1 MKSTWR
7 EVGLPARD
15 GENSEDVV
23 ASAPAIRLRSAS
35 RDYGGPGRRVRAL
48 DRVDLVVPRG
58 QVVSLLGPSGSGKS
72 TLLRIAAG
80 IEPPTRGAVEV
91 LGADLASLPDARR
104 CALRLRKIGQVF
116 QGGRLLPGVDVLENV
131 AFPLSFLGVPRV
143 PCLARAAALLE
154 RVGVARTARSR
165 FPSALPA
172 ADRPRVAIARAL
184 VAGPEILLADE
195 PTASLD
201 SAASRSLL
209 DLLASLAAESDL
221 TMVVATHATEAATL
235 GQRTLVLRDGRIVRD
250 VSALPR
256 GSATVRPLRTAT
268 A

>member
-1 MKSTWR
+1 MTSTPR
-7 EVGLPARD
+7 AAGLPARD
-15 GENSEDVV
+15 GEESEDAA
-23 ASAPAIRLRSAS
+23 ASPAIRLRCVS
-35 RDYGGPGRRVRAL
+35 RDYGGPGRLVRAL
-48 DRVDLVVPRG
+48 DRVELVVPRG
-58 QVVSLLGPSGSGKS
+58 QVVSLIGPSGSGKS

-80 IEPPTRGAVEV
+80 LEPPTRGAVEV
-91 LGADLASLPDARR
+91 MGADLASLPEARR
-104 CALRLRKIGQVF
+104 CALRLRRIGQVF

-131 AFPLSFLGVPRV
+131 AFPLSFLGVPRA

-154 RVGVARTARSR
+154 RVGVSRSARSR
-165 FPSALPA
+165 LPSALPA

-184 VAGPEILLADE
+184 VAAPEILLADE
-195 PTASLD
+195 PAASLD

-221 TMVVATHATEAATL
+221 TMVVATHATEAATF

-256 GSATVRPLRTAT
+256 RSATVRPLRMAT